1 MCYLAALKNIGIT
14 QNNTKT
20 EFETAPCPPDNYYS
34 NWAQCPDNNRFGLGT
49 EINIELQKLYMRGK
63 GIKNKNTRITA
74 QKTYDI
80 LN

>member
-49 EINIELQKLYMRGK
+49 EINF
-63 GIKNKNTRITA
+63 
-74 QKTYDI
+74 
-80 LN
+80 